1 MENNQMPNRNR
12 RLLEELDSISLP
24 RDKVHLIE
32 SRAQHII
39 AGATNLVN
47 LIKETYDE
55 GIAEEMERKLLLA
68 IKRQDPNKFNN
79 GLKKLKK

>member
-1 MENNQMPNRNR
+1 MEKTQMPNRNR

-47 LIKETYDE
+47 LIKETYDD
-55 GIAEEMERKLLLA
+55 GVAEEMERKLLLA
-68 IKRQDPNKFNN
+68 IKRQDPTKFNN

>member
-1 MENNQMPNRNR
+1 MPNKNR

-24 RDKVHLIE
+24 RDRVHLIE

-47 LIKETYDE
+47 LIKETYDD
-55 GIAEEMERKLLLA
+55 GVAEEMERKLLLA
-68 IKRQDPNKFNN
+68 IKRQDPTKFNN

>member
-1 MENNQMPNRNR
+1 MPNKNR

-24 RDKVHLIE
+24 RDRVHLIE

-47 LIKETYDE
+47 LIKETYDD

>member
-1 MENNQMPNRNR
+1 MPNRNR

-24 RDKVHLIE
+24 RDRVHLIE

>member
-1 MENNQMPNRNR
+1 MPNKNR

-24 RDKVHLIE
+24 RDRVHLIE

-39 AGATNLVN
+39 AGATNLVI
-47 LIKETYDE
+47 LIKETYDD
-55 GIAEEMERKLLLA
+55 GVAEEMERKLLLA

>member
-1 MENNQMPNRNR
+1 MPNRNR

-24 RDKVHLIE
+24 RDRVHLIE

-79 GLKKLKK
+79 GLKKLKKWK

>member
-1 MENNQMPNRNR
+1 MPNKNR

-24 RDKVHLIE
+24 RDRVHLIE

>member
-24 RDKVHLIE
+24 RDRVHLIE

>member
-1 MENNQMPNRNR
+1 MPNRNR

-47 LIKETYDE
+47 LIKETYDD
-55 GIAEEMERKLLLA
+55 GVAEEMERKLLLA
-68 IKRQDPNKFNN
+68 IKRQDPTKFNN

>member
-1 MENNQMPNRNR
+1 MPNKNR

-24 RDKVHLIE
+24 RDRVHLIE

-47 LIKETYDE
+47 LIKETYDD
-55 GIAEEMERKLLLA
+55 GVAEEMERKLLLA
-68 IKRQDPNKFNN
+68 IKRQDPTKFNN
-79 GLKKLKK
+79 GLKKLKKWE